1 MPVKDILEYVCMY
14 TRKVNEDGQKG
25 KSFRESPLRQASAA
39 SQRIVK
45 QKGKARQK
53 LLTADCQCVLNG
65 GSKKKESYFTQLRK
79 KTSDLGN
86 TCETTTK
93 RDERWKTETRSC

>member
-1 MPVKDILEYVCMY
+1 MLVKDILEYICMY
-14 TRKVNEDGQKG
+14 TRKVNEGGQKG

-39 SQRIVK
+39 SQRLVK

-65 GSKKKESYFTQLRK
+65 GSKEKKIILPNHGK
-79 KTSDLGN
+79 KTLGL
-86 TCETTTK
+86 
-93 RDERWKTETRSC
+93 ETRAKHDET